1 MVNEV
6 SEKVKALTESHKV
19 VSKKVKALAESNKA
33 MNEKLSRLQ
42 QVLVNMMEQGL
53 QFLDLTD

>member
-1 MVNEV
+1 MKDLRQMVNEV
-6 SEKVKALTESHKV
+6 SEKVKALIESHKV

-42 QVLVNMMEQGL
+42 QVLENMME
-53 QFLDLTD
+53 